1 LKSLDGKNHTTG
13 EIKTTSIQRG
23 NQIRQCIINFM
34 NLSSLPP
41 AHLVNTQE
49 TLSHMVAD
57 LKKHPSI
64 AVDTESN
71 SLHAYQERVC
81 LIQISIPGADYL
93 VDPFPIQDMSP
104 LGEVF
109 ADPSIQKVFHAGD
122 YDLTTLKRDFGF
134 DFVNI
139 FDTML
144 AATALGEPS
153 IGLAALLD
161 KYFDI
166 QLEKKYQR
174 ADWGKR
180 PLDPEML
187 VYAQGDS
194 HYLLQ
199 LRDLLVEK
207 LNETDRLALV
217 LEDSA
222 ALARITLPM
231 KDHEEDI
238 WKVKGSQDL
247 KPSALSL
254 LKGLNHLRERIAQ
267 QRDVP
272 PFKVCSDKAM
282 VEIATTQPHYLE
294 ELSLLP
300 SVSLSMI
307 RRYGKHIMQVIKTWR
322 ENPQPVV
329 PRKNH
334 RLSDRELKLREKL
347 AEWRKEAGEKEG
359 IPSNAVLS
367 RDLVE
372 LLAHQDPQSDEELA
386 QVMRDYPHHYQEY
399 GTDILTLTK
408 RNN

>member
-1 LKSLDGKNHTTG
+1 MYNYLMTLPP
-13 EIKTTSIQRG
+13 
-23 NQIRQCIINFM
+23 
-34 NLSSLPP
+34 LPP
-41 AHLVNTQE
+41 ARIINSQD
-49 TLSHMVAD
+49 TLSHMVAE
-57 LKKHPSI
+57 LKKQPAI

-71 SLHAYQERVC
+71 SLHSYQEQVC

-93 VDPFPIQDMSP
+93 VDPFLVQDLSP

-109 ADPSIQKVFHAGD
+109 ANPNIQKVFHAGD
-122 YDLTTLKRDFGF
+122 YDLATLKRDFSF
-134 DFVNI
+134 EFANI

-144 AATALGEPS
+144 AATALAEPA
-153 IGLAALLD
+153 IGLAALLE
-161 KYFDI
+161 KYYDI
-166 QLEKKYQR
+166 TLVKKYQR

-187 VYAQGDS
+187 IYAQGDS
-194 HYLLQ
+194 HYLIE

-207 LNETDRLALV
+207 LKEVGRLENV

-247 KPSALSL
+247 KLHALSL
-254 LKGLNHLRERIAQ
+254 LKQLNHLRETIAEQ
-267 QRDVP
+267 KDVP
-272 PFKVCSDKAM
+272 PFKVISAKALI
-282 VEIATTQPHYLE
+282 EIATTQPHYLE

-300 SVSLSMI
+300 SFSPSMI
-307 RRYGKHIMQVIKTWR
+307 RRYGKQLMQVVKDWR
-322 ENPQPVV
+322 ENPVPVN

-347 AEWRKEAGEKEG
+347 GEWRKEVGEKEG

-367 RDLVE
+367 RDLLE
-372 LLAHQDPQSDEELA
+372 LIAGHDPQSDQELVE
-386 QVMRDYPHHYQEY
+386 VMRDYPYHYKQH
-399 GTDILTLTK
+399 GQAILNLIK
-408 RNN
+408 RKN

>member
-1 LKSLDGKNHTTG
+1 MYNYLMTLPPLP
-13 EIKTTSIQRG
+13 QAR
-23 NQIRQCIINFM
+23 IIN
-34 NLSSLPP
+34 S
-41 AHLVNTQE
+41 QD
-49 TLSHMVAD
+49 TLSHMVAE
-57 LKKHPSI
+57 LKKQPAI

-71 SLHAYQERVC
+71 SLHSYQEQVC

-93 VDPFPIQDMSP
+93 VDPFLVQDLSP

-109 ADPSIQKVFHAGD
+109 ANPNIQKVFHAGD
-122 YDLTTLKRDFGF
+122 YDLATLKRDFSF
-134 DFVNI
+134 EFANI

-144 AATALGEPS
+144 AATALAEPA
-153 IGLAALLD
+153 IGLAALLE
-161 KYFDI
+161 KYYDI
-166 QLEKKYQR
+166 TLVKKYQR

-187 VYAQGDS
+187 IYAQGDS
-194 HYLLQ
+194 HYLIE

-207 LNETDRLALV
+207 LKEVGRLENV

-247 KPSALSL
+247 KPHALSL
-254 LKGLNHLRERIAQ
+254 LKQLNHLRETIAEQ
-267 QRDVP
+267 KDVP
-272 PFKVCSDKAM
+272 PFKVISAKALI
-282 VEIATTQPHYLE
+282 EIATTQPHYLE

-300 SVSLSMI
+300 SFSPSMI
-307 RRYGKHIMQVIKTWR
+307 RRYGKQLMQVVKDWR
-322 ENPQPVV
+322 ENPVPVN

-347 AEWRKEAGEKEG
+347 GEWRKEVGEKEG

-367 RDLVE
+367 RDLLE
-372 LLAHQDPQSDEELA
+372 LIAGHDPQSDQELVE
-386 QVMRDYPHHYQEY
+386 VMRDYPYHYKQH
-399 GTDILTLTK
+399 GQAILILIK
-408 RNN
+408 RKN

>member
-1 LKSLDGKNHTTG
+1 
-13 EIKTTSIQRG
+13 
-23 NQIRQCIINFM
+23 M
-34 NLSSLPP
+34 NLFSLPP
-41 AHLVNTQE
+41 ARLVNSQD

-57 LKKHPSI
+57 LKKQLSI

-81 LIQISIPGADYL
+81 LMQISTPETDYL
-93 VDPFPIQDMSP
+93 VDPFPIQDMTP

-109 ADPSIQKVFHAGD
+109 ADAKIQKVFHAGD
-122 YDLTTLKRDFGF
+122 YDLATLKRDFGF
-134 DFVNI
+134 EFVNI

-144 AATALGEPS
+144 AATALAEPS

-174 ADWGKR
+174 ANWGKR

-207 LNETDRLALV
+207 LKETNRLEFV

-231 KDHEEDI
+231 KDHEEDL
-238 WKVKGSQDL
+238 WRVKGSQDL
-247 KPSALSL
+247 KPTALSL
-254 LKGLNHLRERIAQ
+254 LKQLNHLREKIAE

-272 PFKVCSDKAM
+272 PFKVFSDKAM
-282 VEIATTQPHYLE
+282 IEIATTQPKYIEQLG
-294 ELSLLP
+294 LLP
-300 SVSLSMI
+300 SLSPALI
-307 RRYGKHIMQVIKTWR
+307 KRYGKQMMQVVKKWR
-322 ENPQPVV
+322 ENPIVV
-329 PRKNH
+329 NPRKNH
-334 RLSDRELKLREKL
+334 RLADREMKLREKL
-347 AEWRKEAGEKEG
+347 SDWRKEIGEKEG

-372 LLAHQDPQSDEELA
+372 RIAHHDPQSEEQLIE
-386 QVMRDYPHHYQEY
+386 VMHNYPHHYAAYGQE
-399 GTDILTLTK
+399 ILAVTK
-408 RNN
+408 RKKK